1 MNLFDSDDSL
11 IDDEVFGSVSQ
22 SLSQDFKPWHKPRK
36 QFIRDKQWLEQF
48 KRLLANR
55 KYRDVESVNYF
66 GLPGGDLLDI
76 NYLYEGMV
84 NSSRSGS
91 KRLGFHGF
99 INSTSDFNKAQGEL
113 SKILDKG
120 RIEGRSVVERFRFED
135 LQKPN
140 SDAWVRVKNF
150 GDYHF
155 INLDFCNNVM
165 SHETLISIYNLLQHQ
180 MKKVIGIPWL
190 FCLTTRLNRDSTTE
204 VIVSRFRNIIT
215 ESLGTQQL
223 NAKIEECF
231 SEVHNYFSDRQTE
244 GDIVGVEDDI
254 LMNQILQVCLVLWV
268 LKEATERNFKVT
280 LKSSMKYS
288 VDLFAREADMHS
300 FVFHFEKEEEF
311 TSDLLGLS
319 EGNENTVNEID
330 FDTIATPALDKL
342 SNSADVDNI
351 LDEDKDSL
359 NSYADDMINWLG
371 RCGYDTSNYREFMSN
386 NYGYNFD

>member
-48 KRLLANR
+48 KRLLGSS
-55 KYRDVESVNYF
+55 KYRSIDTVNYF

-76 NYLYEGMV
+76 NYLYEGML
-84 NSSRSGS
+84 NSSRGGS

-99 INSTSDFNKAQGEL
+99 INSSTDFNKAQGEL
-113 SKILDKG
+113 SKILDKD

-135 LQKPN
+135 LQKTN

-165 SHETLISIYNLLQHQ
+165 SHETLVSIYNLLQHQ

-204 VIVSRFRNIIT
+204 AIVSRFRDIIT
-215 ESLGTQQL
+215 ESLGAQQL
-223 NAKIEECF
+223 NEKIEECF
-231 SEVHNYFSDRQTE
+231 SEVHNYFSNRETG
-244 GDIVGVEDDI
+244 GDIGGVEDDT
-254 LMNQILQVCLVLWV
+254 LMNQILQICLVLWI
-268 LKEATERNFKVT
+268 LKEATGRNFNVA

-288 VDLFAREADMHS
+288 VDLFSRESDMHS
-300 FVFHFEKEEEF
+300 FVFSFEKEEEF

-319 EGNENTVNEID
+319 EGNESVVNEVN
-330 FDTIATPALDKL
+330 FDTIATPALERL
-342 SNSADVDNI
+342 SNSADVDDI
-351 LDEDKDSL
+351 LEQDKESL
-359 NSYADDMINWLG
+359 NSYADDMIRWLG
-371 RCGYDTSNYREFMSN
+371 RCGYDTSNYKDIMST

>member
-11 IDDEVFGSVSQ
+11 VDDEVFGSVSQ

-48 KRLLANR
+48 KRLLGNS
-55 KYRDVESVNYF
+55 KYRGIDTVNYF

-76 NYLYEGMV
+76 NYLYEGML

-99 INSTSDFNKAQGEL
+99 INSSTDFDKAQGEL
-113 SKILDKG
+113 SKILDND
-120 RIEGRSVVERFRFED
+120 RIERRSVVERFRFED
-135 LQKPN
+135 LQKTN
-140 SDAWVRVKNF
+140 SDAWVRVRNF

-165 SHETLISIYNLLQHQ
+165 SYETLISIYNLLQHQ

-190 FCLTTRLNRDSTTE
+190 FCLTTRLNRDSTTDA
-204 VIVSRFRNIIT
+204 IVSRFRGIIT
-215 ESLGTQQL
+215 ESLGTPQL
-223 NAKIEECF
+223 NEKIEECF

-244 GDIVGVEDDI
+244 CDIGGVEDDS
-254 LMNQILQVCLVLWV
+254 LMNQILQICLVLWI
-268 LKEATERNFKVT
+268 LKEATGRNFKVA

-288 VDLFAREADMHS
+288 VDLFSRETDMHS
-300 FVFHFEKEEEF
+300 FVFSFEKEEEF

-319 EGNENTVNEID
+319 EGNESAVNEVD

-342 SNSADVDNI
+342 SSSADVDNI
-351 LDEDKDSL
+351 LEQDKESL
-359 NSYADDMINWLG
+359 NSYADDMIRWLG
-371 RCGYDTSNYREFMSN
+371 RCGYDTSNYKEFMTT
-386 NYGYNFD
+386 NYGYDFD